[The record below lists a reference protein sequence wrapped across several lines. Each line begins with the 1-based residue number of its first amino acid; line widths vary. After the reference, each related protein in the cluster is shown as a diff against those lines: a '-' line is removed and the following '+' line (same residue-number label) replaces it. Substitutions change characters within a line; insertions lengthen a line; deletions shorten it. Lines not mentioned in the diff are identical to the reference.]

1 MSEETQNTENT
12 KDSQLKDVFK
22 KIHDLDL
29 NSKAEGLIA
38 IGYSKEDGDHTALRV
53 TIQGNRSNLVQAL
66 AASMDTD
73 DDLREIFQKAMMYSI
88 AKRLGQD

>member
-12 KDSQLKDVFK
+12 KNAQLKDLFK

-29 NSKAEGLIA
+29 DAQTEGLIA
-38 IGYSKEDGDHTALRV
+38 ISYSKEDGDSSALRV
-53 TIQGNRSNLVQAL
+53 TIQGNRGKLVQAL

-88 AKRLGQD
+88 AKRLGED